1 MKTKLLAIVVLA
13 VFVFIHK
20 VVAQDIAVV
29 TLQHGETMTA
39 FYGTGAFREA
49 VEAAEAGDLITLSG
63 NTFEATT
70 ITKPLVIQGAGYV
83 QDINNFRYKTTI
95 SGHLKIQIPGG
106 GAGLLLEG
114 IRSDGAVVIFGDSLN
129 DFTFRKCEFNNLALL
144 TVNSGCIVEQCRI
157 NEEFSINA
165 PTTNLYMTNSIV
177 SKLCGEG
184 GSNTN
189 IINHCVITSQVNNNV
204 VANFYNSLINNPS
217 GASSCNYY
225 NNVMNVNGCYSTFKS
240 TNNNNNNTIFEF
252 NISSSLGTSWV
263 HDEYRALFID
273 GKSNYDYRLTEE
285 AAATYLGNDSTQV
298 GIYGGEMPFTDVPTN
313 PQITFK
319 NISACS
325 NANGKISVRVTV
337 EAQ

>member
-13 VFVFIHK
+13 VFAFSHK
-20 VVAQDIAVV
+20 VVAQDVAVV

-114 IRSDGAVVIFGDSLN
+114 ILSDGAVVIFGDSLN
-129 DFTFRKCEFNNLALL
+129 DFTFRKCEFNQLGLLA
-144 TVNSGCIVEQCRI
+144 TNSGCIVEQCRI
-157 NEEFSINA
+157 GYFNIDA
-165 PTTNLYMTNSIV
+165 PTTNLYITNSIV
-177 SKLCGEG
+177 STLTGKG

-189 IINHCVITSQVNNNV
+189 IINHCVITWSSNV
-204 VANFYNSLINNPS
+204 LANYYNSILYNRAGGGGYNTGS
-217 GASSCNYY
+217 NYY
-225 NNVMNVNGCYSTFKS
+225 NNVMSGLSASTD
-240 TNNNNNNTIFEF
+240 NNTTLSDL
-252 NISSSLGTSWV
+252 NV
-263 HDEYRALFID
+263 LFIND
-273 GKSNYDYRLTEE
+273 GSYHLTEE

-298 GIYGGEMPFTDVPTN
+298 GIYGGETPFTDVPTN

-319 NISACS
+319 NISARS